1 MVTFFERSGILTK
14 SSRPN
19 GLLSGYA
26 ALNMSPMTRAPEVTA
41 PSKSESVSK
50 LRQLFNST
58 IVGDIACDSIVTER
72 EERLPV
78 AVSVIG
84 PPGTDLI
91 LVDLVEK
98 GMKGAGLTCEV
109 KTGSSMY

>member
-1 MVTFFERSGILTK
+1 MILPIEAGK
-14 SSRPN
+14 PSYRDAELLPN

-26 ALNMSPMTRAPEVTA
+26 ALNMSPITRAPEVTA
-41 PSKSESVSK
+41 P
-50 LRQLFNST
+50 
-58 IVGDIACDSIVTER
+58 IGDIAYDSIVTER

>member
-1 MVTFFERSGILTK
+1 MRTPSYPSFDK
-14 SSRPN
+14 
-19 GLLSGYA
+19 LL
-26 ALNMSPMTRAPEVTA
+26 
-41 PSKSESVSK
+41 
-50 LRQLFNST
+50 NSI
-58 IVGDIACDSIVTER
+58 IVGDIAYDSIVTER

-84 PPGTDLI
+84 PPGADLI

-98 GMKGAGLTCEV
+98 GMKGAGLATEV